1 MVAKVKPIQESEK
14 DFQATIIQLAQL
26 CGWMI
31 AHFRPAMT
39 SKGWR
44 TPVQG
49 DIGFPD
55 LVLVSPPCKSGPRLG
70 KRIVAFIEVKSDRG
84 KLTAEQKKW
93 LDALHDVDWAMAGVW
108 KPGDTAEV
116 EDFLAQ
122 NETEL
127 PHNTEKV

>member
-1 MVAKVKPIQESEK
+1 MKPTHGSEK
-14 DFQATIIQLAQL
+14 DFQATIIQLAKL
-26 CGWMI
+26 RGWLVNHI
-31 AHFRPAMT
+31 RPAKT

-116 EDFLAQ
+116 EGFLAQ

>member
-1 MVAKVKPIQESEK
+1 MVAKVKPIQGSEK

-49 DIGFPD
+49 DAGFPD

-93 LDALHDVDWAMAGVW
+93 LDALHDVDWVMARVW
-108 KPGDTAEV
+108 KPDDAQEV
-116 EDFLAQ
+116 EDFL
-122 NETEL
+122 TR
-127 PHNTEKV
+127 KGG